1 MELKTL
7 FIDVILPLA
16 VPKVYTY
23 RVPNKWNDE
32 IEIGKRIV
40 VQFGSSRLYTALVFK
55 IRDKPNAA
63 YEAKYIEMVMD
74 NSPIVT
80 ENQLR
85 FWEWIAS
92 YYLCTIGE
100 VMNAALPANLKIS
113 SETILIAEPETDIAG
128 IELNHKE
135 LNILA
140 LIRSSDGIKLKD
152 LSSSRTFPK
161 AVKSLIE
168 KNLVYTAE
176 EIKNSYKPRE
186 AIFVQ
191 LTPEYNSEEG
201 LQRAM
206 DLLSAKEKQ
215 LEVLLAYINLSN
227 FFNNDKKQIKRSALL
242 KNIERTAS
250 ALDPLVKKGIISVF
264 KKEISRVKTLNSNV
278 KPLPELSDEQ
288 KKALDLIQSDW
299 KSKEVVLLEGVT
311 SSGKTLIYAHLI
323 EKMLASGKQVLYL
336 LPEIGLT
343 DHLISRLSIYFG
355 EYIGVYHSKFQK
367 NERVE
372 VWQNVLNQNPKA
384 GRLIVGARSAIFLPY
399 TNLGLIIVDEEHDS
413 SLKQH
418 QPAPRY
424 HARDS
429 AIMMGKILDAK
440 VILGSA
446 TPVIES
452 RWLAEEG
459 KYGWVQLHS
468 RYGNIKLP
476 EIVVADLKKERAQKS
491 MKGAFSTMLLKLISH
506 SLDHQHQVILF
517 QNRRGYSPIW
527 VCQVCGWIP
536 KCTDCDVNLTYHSF
550 SNQLVCHYCSK
561 TYLPP
566 KQCPACGSSRLKM
579 PGYGTERIEEELK
592 DIFSEARIARIDLD
606 TTRSRLNYEKM
617 LEKFEDRELDIIVGT
632 QMISKGLDFNNVQ
645 LVGVLNADQM
655 LNFPNFRAFERAF
668 QMMVQVAGRAGR
680 LKKQGMVVIQTS
692 FPDHKI
698 IKLVIDH
705 NYEGFYRSEI
715 EEREKFMYPPF
726 SRLIQIT
733 LIDKNK
739 SRVKEAA
746 DLLAVGLRS
755 KLKQRVLG
763 PEFPYISRIRNKFH
777 IHILL
782 KLERSMSPAKV
793 RDFIQEQ
800 MNEIHAI
807 KEYKYMR
814 IFADVDP
821 A

>member
-1 MELKTL
+1 MERKTL

-16 VPKVYTY
+16 VPKAYTY
-23 RVPNKWNDE
+23 RVPNKWNHE
-32 IEIGKRIV
+32 IEIGKRVV
-40 VQFGSSRLYTALVFK
+40 VQFGSSRLYTALVLK
-55 IRDKPNAA
+55 IRKKPNLA

-74 NSPIVT
+74 KLPIVT
-80 ENQLR
+80 EKQLQ

-113 SETILIAEPETDIAG
+113 SETILIAETETFSTG
-128 IELNHKE
+128 VELSHKE
-135 LNILA
+135 QNMLA
-140 LIRSSDGIKLKD
+140 LIRSSDGVKLKD
-152 LSSSRTFPK
+152 LSNSKTFP
-161 AVKSLIE
+161 ATVKSLIE
-168 KNLVYTAE
+168 KNMVYTAE

-186 AIFVQ
+186 DIFVQ
-191 LTPEYNSEEG
+191 LTPEFDSEKG
-201 LQRAM
+201 LQKAM
-206 DLLSAKEKQ
+206 DLLSDKEKQ
-215 LEVLLAYINLSN
+215 LEVLLAYINLSK
-227 FFNNDKKQIKRSALL
+227 FFQADEKLLKRSTLL
-242 KNIERTAS
+242 KNIARS
-250 ALDPLVKKGIISVF
+250 VSSLNPLIKKGIIRVF
-264 KKEISRVKTLNSNV
+264 KKEISRVKTLNSDV
-278 KPLPELSDEQ
+278 KPLPDLSDEQ
-288 KKALDLIQSDW
+288 NKALSLVRSHW

-355 EYIGVYHSKFQK
+355 ESIGVYHSKFQK

-372 VWQNVLNQNPKA
+372 VWQNVLNQNPKS
-384 GRLIVGARSAIFLPY
+384 GRLIVGARSAVFLPF

-413 SLKQH
+413 SLKQF

-424 HARDS
+424 HARDAS
-429 AIMMGKILDAK
+429 IMMGKILDAK

-446 TPVIES
+446 TPAVET
-452 RWLAEEG
+452 RWLAEQG
-459 KYGWVQLHS
+459 KYGWVRLHS
-468 RYGNIKLP
+468 RYGDVKLP
-476 EIVVADLKKERAQKS
+476 EIIVADLKKERAQKS
-491 MKGAFSTMLLKLISH
+491 MKGAFSNMLIKLISF
-506 SLDHQHQVILF
+506 SLDHHYQVILF

-550 SNQLVCHYCSK
+550 ANQLVCHYCSK
-561 TYLPP
+561 TYIPP

-579 PGYGTERIEEELK
+579 PGYGTERVEEELK
-592 DIFSEARIARIDLD
+592 EFFSEARIARIDLD

-617 LEKFEDRELDIIVGT
+617 IEKFEERELDILVGT
-632 QMISKGLDFNNVQ
+632 QMISKGLDFKNVQ

-692 FPDHKI
+692 YPDHKI
-698 IKLVIDH
+698 IKLVINHD
-705 NYEGFYRSEI
+705 YDGFYKSEI
-715 EEREKFMYPPF
+715 EERKKFMYPPF
-726 SRLIQIT
+726 YRLIQIT

-739 SRVKEAA
+739 SKVKEAA
-746 DLLAVGLRS
+746 DLLATILRS

-763 PEFPYISRIRNKFH
+763 PEFPYISRIRNKYH

-782 KLERSMSPAKV
+782 KLERSMSPVKV
-793 RDFIQEQ
+793 RDYIQEK
-800 MNEIHAI
+800 MNEVHAI

>member
-1 MELKTL
+1 MERKTL

-16 VPKVYTY
+16 VPKAYTY

-32 IEIGKRIV
+32 IEIGKRVV
-40 VQFGSSRLYTALVFK
+40 VQFGSSRLYTSVVYK
-55 IRDKPNAA
+55 IGEKPNSA
-63 YEAKYIEMVMD
+63 YEAKYIEVIMD
-74 NSPIVT
+74 KSPIVT
-80 ENQLR
+80 EKQLL

-113 SETILIAEPETDIAG
+113 SETILIAETETFTEG
-128 IELNHKE
+128 IELSHKE
-135 LNILA
+135 QNVLA

-152 LSSSRTFPK
+152 LSNSKSFPA

-168 KNLVYTAE
+168 KKMVYTAE

-191 LTPEYNSEEG
+191 LTPEFSSEVG
-201 LQRAM
+201 LQKAM
-206 DLLSAKEKQ
+206 DLLSGKEKQ
-215 LEVLLAYINLSN
+215 LDVLLAFINLSK
-227 FFNNDKKQIKRSALL
+227 FFHADKKPLKRSSLL
-242 KNIERTAS
+242 KNIERSAS
-250 ALDPLVKKGIISVF
+250 ALNPLVKKGIISVF

-278 KPLPELSDEQ
+278 KPLPNLSEEQ
-288 KKALDLIQSDW
+288 NKAIDLVQSHW

-323 EKMLASGKQVLYL
+323 EEMLASGKQVLYL

-343 DHLISRLSIYFG
+343 DHLISRLSVYFG
-355 EYIGVYHSKFQK
+355 EFIGVYHSKFQK

-384 GRLIVGARSAIFLPY
+384 GRLIVGARSAVFLPF

-413 SLKQH
+413 SLKQF

-424 HARDS
+424 HARDA

-440 VILGSA
+440 VILGTA
-446 TPVIES
+446 TPAIET
-452 RWLAEEG
+452 RWLAEQG

-468 RYGNIKLP
+468 RYGDVKLP
-476 EIVVADLKKERAQKS
+476 EIIVADLKKERAQKS
-491 MKGAFSTMLLKLISH
+491 MKGAFSTMLVKLIRH

-550 SNQLVCHYCSK
+550 SNQLICHYCSK

-579 PGYGTERIEEELK
+579 PGYGTERVEEELK
-592 DIFSEARIARIDLD
+592 ELFNEAKIARIDLD
-606 TTRSRLNYEKM
+606 TTRKRSNYEKM
-617 LEKFEDRELDIIVGT
+617 IEKFEERELDILVGT

-655 LNFPNFRAFERAF
+655 LNFPDFRAFERAF

-692 FPDHKI
+692 YPDHKI

-705 NYEGFYRSEI
+705 DYDGFYKSEI
-715 EEREKFMYPPF
+715 EERKNFMYPPF
-726 SRLIQIT
+726 SRLIKIT

-739 SRVKEAA
+739 NRVKEAA
-746 DLLAVGLRS
+746 DLLATILRS

-782 KLERSMSPAKV
+782 KLERNMSPTKV
-793 RDFIQEQ
+793 RDFIQEK
-800 MNEIHAI
+800 MDEVHAV

>member
-1 MELKTL
+1 MERKTL

-16 VPKVYTY
+16 VPKAYTY

-32 IEIGKRIV
+32 IEVGKRVV
-40 VQFGSSRLYTALVFK
+40 VQFGYSRLFTSVIFK
-55 IRDKPNAA
+55 IHEKPNSA

-74 NSPIVT
+74 KKPIVT
-80 ENQLR
+80 EKQLL

-113 SETILIAEPETDIAG
+113 SETILIAETETFSAG

-135 LNILA
+135 QNILA
-140 LIRSSDGIKLKD
+140 LIRSSEGIKLKD
-152 LSSSRTFPK
+152 ISNSKTFPS

-168 KNLVYTAE
+168 KKLIYTAE
-176 EIKNSYKPRE
+176 ELKNSYKPRIS
-186 AIFVQ
+186 IFVQ

-201 LQRAM
+201 LQQAM
-206 DLLSAKEKQ
+206 ELLSGKEKQ
-215 LEVLLAYINLSN
+215 LEVLLAYIKLSN
-227 FFNNDKKQIKRSALL
+227 FFHNDQKLLKRGTLL
-242 KNIERTAS
+242 KNIERSAS
-250 ALDPLVKKGIISVF
+250 AINPLVKKGIIKVF
-264 KKEISRVKTLNSNV
+264 KKEISRVKMLNSKV

-288 KKALDLIQSDW
+288 KIALKLVQSHW

-343 DHLISRLSIYFG
+343 EHLISRLSVYFG

-384 GRLIVGARSAIFLPY
+384 GRLIVGARSALFLPF

-413 SLKQH
+413 SLKQY

-424 HARDS
+424 NARDA

-446 TPVIES
+446 TPAIES
-452 RWLAEEG
+452 RWLAEQG

-468 RYGNIKLP
+468 RYGNVRLP

-491 MKGAFSTMLLKLISH
+491 MKGAFSNILVKLISH
-506 SLDHQHQVILF
+506 SLDHHYQVIMF

-561 TYLPP
+561 TYIPP

-592 DIFSEARIARIDLD
+592 ELFSEARIARIDLD
-606 TTRSRLNYEKM
+606 TTRNRLNYEKM
-617 LEKFEDRELDIIVGT
+617 IEKFEERELDIIVGT

-692 FPDHKI
+692 YPDHKI
-698 IKLVIDH
+698 IKFVIDH
-705 NYEGFYRSEI
+705 DYDGFYRSEI
-715 EEREKFMYPPF
+715 EERKKFMYPPF
-726 SRLIQIT
+726 YRLIQIT

-739 SRVKEAA
+739 SRVNEAA
-746 DLLAVGLRS
+746 ELLALSLRS
-755 KLKQRVLG
+755 KLKKRVLG

-782 KLERSMSPAKV
+782 KLERSMSPVKV
-793 RDFIQEQ
+793 RDFIQEK

-814 IFADVDP
+814 IYADVDP

>member
-1 MELKTL
+1 MERKTL

-16 VPKVYTY
+16 VPKAYTY
-23 RVPNKWNDE
+23 RVPNKWNHE
-32 IEIGKRIV
+32 IEIGKRVV
-40 VQFGSSRLYTALVFK
+40 VQFGSSRLYTALVLK
-55 IRDKPNAA
+55 IRKKPNLA

-74 NSPIVT
+74 KLPIVT
-80 ENQLR
+80 EKQLQ

-113 SETILIAEPETDIAG
+113 SETILIGETETFSTG
-128 IELNHKE
+128 VELSHKE
-135 LNILA
+135 QNMLA
-140 LIRSSDGIKLKD
+140 LIRSSDGVKLKD
-152 LSSSRTFPK
+152 LSNSKTFP
-161 AVKSLIE
+161 ATVKSLIE
-168 KNLVYTAE
+168 KNMVYTAE

-186 AIFVQ
+186 DIFVQ
-191 LTPEYNSEEG
+191 LTPEFDSEKG
-201 LQRAM
+201 LQKAM
-206 DLLSAKEKQ
+206 DLLSDKEKQ
-215 LEVLLAYINLSN
+215 LEVLLAYINLSK
-227 FFNNDKKQIKRSALL
+227 FFQADEKLLKRSTLL
-242 KNIERTAS
+242 KNIARS
-250 ALDPLVKKGIISVF
+250 VSSLNPLIKKGIIRVF
-264 KKEISRVKTLNSNV
+264 KKEISRVKTLNSDV
-278 KPLPELSDEQ
+278 KPLPDLSDEQ
-288 KKALDLIQSDW
+288 NKALSLVRSHW

-355 EYIGVYHSKFQK
+355 ESIGVYHSKFQK

-372 VWQNVLNQNPKA
+372 VWQNVLNQNPKS
-384 GRLIVGARSAIFLPY
+384 GRLIVGARSAVFLPF

-413 SLKQH
+413 SLKQF

-424 HARDS
+424 HARDAS
-429 AIMMGKILDAK
+429 IMMGKILDAK

-446 TPVIES
+446 TPAVET
-452 RWLAEEG
+452 RWLAEQG
-459 KYGWVQLHS
+459 KYGWVRLHS
-468 RYGNIKLP
+468 RYGDVKLP
-476 EIVVADLKKERAQKS
+476 EIIVADLKKERAQKS
-491 MKGAFSTMLLKLISH
+491 MKGAFSNMLIKLISF
-506 SLDHQHQVILF
+506 SLDHHYQVILF

-550 SNQLVCHYCSK
+550 ANQLVCHYCSK
-561 TYLPP
+561 TYIPP

-579 PGYGTERIEEELK
+579 PGYGTERVEEELK
-592 DIFSEARIARIDLD
+592 EFFSEARIARIDLD

-617 LEKFEDRELDIIVGT
+617 IEKFEERELDILVGT
-632 QMISKGLDFNNVQ
+632 QMISKGLDFKNVQ

-692 FPDHKI
+692 YPDHKI
-698 IKLVIDH
+698 IKLVINHD
-705 NYEGFYRSEI
+705 YDGFYKSEI
-715 EEREKFMYPPF
+715 EERKKFMYPPF
-726 SRLIQIT
+726 YRLIQIT

-739 SRVKEAA
+739 SKVKEAA
-746 DLLAVGLRS
+746 DLLATILRS

-763 PEFPYISRIRNKFH
+763 PEFPYISRIRNKYH

-782 KLERSMSPAKV
+782 KLERSMSPVKV
-793 RDFIQEQ
+793 RDYIQEK
-800 MNEIHAI
+800 MNEVHAI